1 MFCIAPII
9 ALSAAGLQARRAA
22 SIRTSS
28 RLWRGNLPQT
38 NPPPSANLLKSQI
51 PLHGPTPALYAS
63 VQFLKLTP
71 AAALPLLLLAYQQG
85 PDAGVSG
92 VPGETTC
99 TSCHSG
105 SGGTGNVAVTFPGG
119 LAYTPGGKQH
129 LVVTITDSA
138 QRRWGFQL
146 TARQSGGNT
155 TQAGTFTPGSD
166 GYTQIVCAPTN
177 FRTENFGG
185 ACSNTTTYPLQYIEH
200 TQAGTRLGQT
210 GSAQFQF
217 DWTPPAS
224 SIGNIVIYVAG
235 NAANGDGT
243 ERGDHIYTQKYTLTP
258 APTTPMPSITAGG
271 VVNAASFQGSIAAG
285 GFVTIQGTNL
295 AGSTRGWGTA
305 DIVNGALPTQL
316 DNVSVTIDNKPAYVA
331 YVSPTQ
337 INVQA
342 PADSALGPVP
352 VSVTYNG
359 NTSQPGSTQLLSA
372 APAFFLWNG
381 KYTVATRADYSLVGP
396 ANLFQ
401 GVTTVPAR
409 PGDVVILWG
418 TGFGA
423 TTPNVAPG
431 TVPSSD
437 QIASVANAVTVTI
450 GGLPAIVVGAALAPG
465 NAGLYQVA
473 LQVPAGLPDG
483 DQAVVAQVAGNTSP
497 DGVLLTVQ
505 K

>member
-1 MFCIAPII
+1 MSTKRRTLICK
-9 ALSAAGLQARRAA
+9 LAAVAC
-22 SIRTSS
+22 
-28 RLWRGNLPQT
+28 
-38 NPPPSANLLKSQI
+38 
-51 PLHGPTPALYAS
+51 
-63 VQFLKLTP
+63 V
-71 AAALPLLLLAYQQG
+71 LPLLLLAYVQG

-99 TSCHSG
+99 ASCHSG
-105 SGGTGNVAVTFPGG
+105 SSGSGSVAVTFPGS
-119 LAYTPGGKQH
+119 LTYSPGTSQH
-129 LVVTITDSA
+129 LVVTVIDSA

-146 TARQSGGNT
+146 TARLSSSNA

-166 GYTQIVCAPTN
+166 GFTQLVCAPAN
-177 FRTENFGG
+177 FRTENFGS
-185 ACSNTTTYPLQYIEH
+185 ACSNTTTFPLQYIEH

-217 DWTPPAS
+217 DWTPPS
-224 SIGNIVIYVAG
+224 SDVGNIVIYVAG

-243 ERGDHIYTQKYTLTP
+243 ERGDHIYTQKYTLSP
-258 APTTPMPSITAGG
+258 AAVTPMPSITAGG
-271 VVNAASFQGSIAAG
+271 VVNAASFQATIAAG

-295 AGSTRGWGTA
+295 AGSTRGWVA
-305 DIVNGALPTQL
+305 SDIVNGALPTQL
-316 DNVSVTIDNKPAYVA
+316 DNVSVTIDNKAAYVA

-342 PADSALGPVP
+342 PADAAIGPVP
-352 VSVTYNG
+352 VQVTYNG
-359 NTSQPGSTQLLSA
+359 NTSQPGSTMLQSA

-381 KYTVATRADYSLVGP
+381 KYAVATRADFSLVGP

-401 GVTTVPAR
+401 GVTTVPAK

-418 TGFGA
+418 TGFGS
-423 TTPNVAPG
+423 TIPSVAPG
-431 TVPSSD
+431 TVPPSD

-450 GGLPAIVVGAALAPG
+450 GGVPATVAGAALAPG

-473 LQVPAGLPDG
+473 VQVPAGLADG
-483 DQAVVAQVAGNTSP
+483 DQAVVASVAGNASP
-497 DGVLLTVQ
+497 DGVVLTVQ